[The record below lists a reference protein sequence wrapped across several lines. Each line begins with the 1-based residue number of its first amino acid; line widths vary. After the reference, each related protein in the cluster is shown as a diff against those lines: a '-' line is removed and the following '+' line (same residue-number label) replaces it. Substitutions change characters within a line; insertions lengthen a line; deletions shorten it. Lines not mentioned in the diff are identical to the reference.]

1 MMLLLYGSGT
11 KDISRN
17 ETSKG
22 LCQIRNFAEKHS
34 QTNVLVMNVPNR
46 FDLDAQSCVNYD
58 VKFFNRKLGKHM
70 KSFITYL
77 Q

>member
-17 ETSKG
+17 ETLKG
-22 LCQIRNFAEKHS
+22 LCQIRNFVKHS

-46 FDLDAQSCVNYD
+46 FDLDAQSCVNYE
-58 VKFFNRKLGKHM
+58 VKFFNKKLGKHM
-70 KSFITYL
+70 KSFIMFL